1 MTSDAPGM
9 PVTVETVDTK
19 AFASAIDWPGWSRS
33 GRREQQALEA
43 LVAQAARYALVARRA
58 GLQFPIPVTLADL
71 DVVERVPGD
80 ASTSFGV
87 PGRVTELDLRPATS
101 AQANR
106 CADLVQA
113 AWDTLAD
120 IVAAA
125 PAELRKG
132 PRGGGRDR
140 DKIVAHV
147 TDAERAYVRKIGLR
161 PAADVPIDEV
171 RAQVTEVF
179 RLGTDGSPLP
189 GGTWPLRYAARRFA
203 WHVLDHAW
211 EIEDRTDPQQS

>member
-1 MTSDAPGM
+1 MPQDRRAI
-9 PVTVETVDTK
+9 PVTIEAVDTK
-19 AFASAIDWPGWSRS
+19 AFASALDWPGWSR
-33 GRREQQALEA
+33 GARNEPLALEA
-43 LVAQAARYALVARRA
+43 LIAQASRYAAVARRA
-58 GLQFPIPVTLADL
+58 GLDFPDGLTLDDL
-71 DVVERVPGD
+71 DVVERVAGD

-87 PGRVTELDLRPATS
+87 PGRVTEADLRPVTS

-106 CADLVQA
+106 LADLLQS

-120 IVAAA
+120 VVAAA

-140 DKIVAHV
+140 DKVVGHV
-147 TDAERAYVRKIGLR
+147 QDAERAYVRKIGLR
-161 PAADVPIDEV
+161 PAADAPIDEV
-171 RAQVTEVF
+171 RAEVIEAF

-189 GGTWPLRYAARRFA
+189 GGTWPLRYAARRFT

-211 EIEDRTDPQQS
+211 EIEDRSDPGPL

>member
-1 MTSDAPGM
+1 VTTDRRGIG
-9 PVTVETVDTK
+9 VTVETVDSRS
-19 AFASAIDWPGWSRS
+19 FASAIDWPGWSRS
-33 GRREQQALEA
+33 GRQEQQALESLA
-43 LVAQAARYALVARRA
+43 AQAGRYAAIARRA
-58 GLQFPIPVTLADL
+58 GLDFPDVVMADDL
-71 DVVERVPGD
+71 DIVERVAGD

-87 PGRVTELDLRPATS
+87 PGRVTDLDLRPATS

-106 CADLVQA
+106 IADLVQA
-113 AWDTLAD
+113 AWDALAD
-120 IVAAA
+120 AVAAA

-147 TDAERAYVRKIGLR
+147 QDAERAYVRKIGLR
-161 PAADVPIDEV
+161 PASDAPIDEV
-171 RAQVTEVF
+171 RNQVMEVF

-203 WHVLDHAW
+203 WHVLDHTW
-211 EIEDRTDPQQS
+211 EIEDRSDPRG

>member
-171 RAQVTEVF
+171 RAQVIEVF

-203 WHVLDHAW
+203 WHILDHAW
-211 EIEDRTDPQQS
+211 EIEDRSDPQG

>member
-1 MTSDAPGM
+1 
-9 PVTVETVDTK
+9 
-19 AFASAIDWPGWSRS
+19 
-33 GRREQQALEA
+33 GRTEQLALQA
-43 LVAQAARYALVARRA
+43 LVAQAARYAAVAARA
-58 GLQFPIPVTLADL
+58 GQDFPAPVTLDDL
-71 DVVERVPGD
+71 GVVERVTGD
-80 ASTSFGV
+80 GSTSFGV
-87 PGRVTELDLRPATS
+87 PGRVTEADLRPVTS

-106 CADLVQA
+106 LSDILQA

-120 IVAAA
+120 VVAAA

-140 DKIVAHV
+140 DKVGAHV
-147 TDAERAYVRKIGLR
+147 EDAERSYTRSIGMR
-161 PAADVPIDEV
+161 PATDAPMAEV
-171 RAQVTEVF
+171 RAEVMTTF

-211 EIEDRTDPQQS
+211 EIEDKSVPER

>member
-1 MTSDAPGM
+1 M
-9 PVTVETVDTK
+9 
-19 AFASAIDWPGWSRS
+19 
-33 GRREQQALEA
+33 
-43 LVAQAARYALVARRA
+43 
-58 GLQFPIPVTLADL
+58 
-71 DVVERVPGD
+71 ERVAGD

-87 PGRVTELDLRPATS
+87 PGRVTEADLRPVTS

-106 CADLVQA
+106 LADLLQS

-120 IVAAA
+120 VVAAA

-140 DKIVAHV
+140 DKVVAHV
-147 TDAERAYVRKIGLR
+147 QDAERAYVRKIGLR
-161 PAADVPIDEV
+161 PAADAPIDEV
-171 RAQVTEVF
+171 RAEVMETF

-211 EIEDRTDPQQS
+211 EIEDRSDPDAR

>member
-171 RAQVTEVF
+171 RAQVIEVF

>member
-106 CADLVQA
+106 FADLVQA

-171 RAQVTEVF
+171 RAQVIEVF

-211 EIEDRTDPQQS
+211 EIEDRSDPQG

>member
-101 AQANR
+101 AQVNR

-132 PRGGGRDR
+132 PRGGGRDG

-171 RAQVTEVF
+171 RAQVIEVF

-211 EIEDRTDPQQS
+211 EIEDRSDPQG